1 MLLRRKLEQ
10 VNLHQ
15 QVKDKMEE
23 LKCDF
28 ITLCRISHVGL
39 YGTDPDQT
47 QSYLNWKQNGIIP
60 IFVEK
65 WIHEQS

>member
-28 ITLCRISHVGL
+28 ITLCRISYCYNFGCAV
-39 YGTDPDQT
+39 PDLT
-47 QSYLNWKQNGIIP
+47 QEQINWVQHGIVP
-60 IFVEK
+60 KYVSTWLE
-65 WIHEQS
+65 SL